1 MVEENKVPNFYVSNR
16 NISPT
21 IAEDFQIKFEAP
33 ISIKLGNYCNAFWVK
48 NVPNETSRIDLYFD
62 AGSIYTQPIVASLAA
77 SMLLTGNKKFSS
89 KQIHEK
95 LDFYGAY
102 YDVEVTHF
110 HCIVQLYALR
120 ENLVNVIRIFIEA
133 LFSMGCLANELK
145 LISDEKKQKLSI
157 NLERTGI
164 IAQRNFQELIFDG
177 TQLSRLIK
185 TADFK
190 NIKID
195 QIEKFFKAH
204 FLKGLSRIHVI
215 GAISDTEFNT
225 INELLEPLFAKKRK
239 KIVSNFCNKKVSIH
253 IPKKDA
259 LQTAIRIGKI
269 CINKKHSDFIGFSI
283 LCTILGDYFGSRLM
297 KNIREDKG
305 YTYGIGCIIQEL
317 DDTGVFIILTE
328 VGVDQRDLTL
338 QEIKKEINI
347 LQNELIPAE
356 ELKLVKNYLIGQ
368 ALKAAD
374 GPYAQFDLFV
384 GVDLFNLNLEYYE
397 LYLTRLKNISS
408 EELQALA
415 LKYLNWDDFS
425 IVTAG

>member
-1 MVEENKVPNFYVSNR
+1 
-16 NISPT
+16 
-21 IAEDFQIKFEAP
+21 
-33 ISIKLGNYCNAFWVK
+33 
-48 NVPNETSRIDLYFD
+48 
-62 AGSIYTQPIVASLAA
+62 
-77 SMLLTGNKKFSS
+77 
-89 KQIHEK
+89 
-95 LDFYGAY
+95 
-102 YDVEVTHF
+102 
-110 HCIVQLYALR
+110 
-120 ENLVNVIRIFIEA
+120 
-133 LFSMGCLANELK
+133 
-145 LISDEKKQKLSI
+145 
-157 NLERTGI
+157 
-164 IAQRNFQELIFDG
+164 
-177 TQLSRLIK
+177 
-185 TADFK
+185 
-190 NIKID
+190 
-195 QIEKFFKAH
+195 
-204 FLKGLSRIHVI
+204 
-215 GAISDTEFNT
+215 
-225 INELLEPLFAKKRK
+225 
-239 KIVSNFCNKKVSIH
+239 
-253 IPKKDA
+253 
-259 LQTAIRIGKI
+259 
-269 CINKKHSDFIGFSI
+269 
-283 LCTILGDYFGSRLM
+283 RLM

-384 GVDLFNLNLEYYE
+384 GVDLFNLDLEYYE